1 MTLLAPLTQ
10 WITSTVITP
19 EYFPNVI
26 AYSVETGFYNSRE
39 EAEAYFNLQN
49 YMMQSTIGAFIMG
62 VITSVIVA
70 FFVRSKVKK

>member
-1 MTLLAPLTQ
+1 M
-10 WITSTVITP
+10 ITP